1 MTKLKYSLRSSDSAV
16 FSLGWDGSRRGTR
29 KAPRLVLYHFLE
41 RVLFRTSSKR
51 FRAVSISSCVILISN
66 CILMEI

>member
-1 MTKLKYSLRSSDSAV
+1 
-16 FSLGWDGSRRGTR
+16 
-29 KAPRLVLYHFLE
+29 LE